1 MDINSFDILNIKS
14 PEELGYNDYKQ
25 IKIRQIMGI
34 HIENF
39 RSLKDRTIFLGKYLT
54 LVSGKNGTMK
64 STLLGLIAHPFSSP
78 NDAKDV
84 FGESLKTTM
93 KDVFFLSPDKDKDE
107 YRYELI
113 IETIDDNYIKIP
125 IRVYYRE
132 KENRHRITVGLGN
145 KTGQGNLSLN
155 TAYIN
160 LRRLFPLV
168 DTNAQK
174 TEQPDTNLQKFISD
188 GYMQILQK
196 EYFKDSKL
204 VGEGHNKETFSP
216 SDDALC
222 DFKSISSGEDNIGH
236 ILSKLYAFQKYK
248 NSNKDEL
255 QGILCIDEV
264 EAALHP
270 VAQNCLFEYLW
281 KWAEKNNVQIVCN
294 THSLSLLQHAVAKRN
309 IISDKEQLYVNLIS
323 TAFVANNNY
332 TVRLNPSYEQLYK
345 ELTLKDDE
353 KNLEKLLK
361 INVLCEDSIAI
372 DFLKKILSKKSI
384 TSRIEIHSNM
394 NSDVEGTSKTILLNL
409 AKYGEFLL
417 RNSIIIF
424 DADVTE
430 ADTIL
435 KDKNIAYLR
444 LPSVDSLPLEKEI
457 VYWIHSLPNEHS
469 FFIKYDKE
477 KSAFIK
483 DFTTD
488 HSITD
493 FSLEAIKDAKVKNF
507 KKWAESDRKFKKYVK
522 EYIKDNPKIMAEF
535 RNKFLDVLNKKL
547 VQNSLPKIIF
557 K

>member
-1 MDINSFDILNIKS
+1 MMLDINNFDISKIKS
-14 PEELGYNDYKQ
+14 PEELGYNDYKK
-25 IKIRQIMGI
+25 IKIRQIIGI

-39 RSLKDRTIFLGKYLT
+39 RTIKDSTILLGKYLT

-78 NDAKDV
+78 NNAKDV

-93 KDVFFLSPDKDKDE
+93 KDVFFLSPDKDRNE

-113 IETIDDNYIKIP
+113 IETTDDNYLKLP

-174 TEQPDTNLQKFISD
+174 IEQPDTDLQKFIAD
-188 GYMQILQK
+188 GYMKILQK

-248 NSNKDEL
+248 NNMDEL
-255 QGILCIDEV
+255 QGILCIDEL

-270 VAQNCLFEYLW
+270 VAQNCLFEYLLRW
-281 KWAEKNNVQIVCN
+281 SENNKVQIVFN
-294 THSLSLLQHAVAKRN
+294 THSLSLLQHAVAKQN
-309 IISDKEQLYVNLIS
+309 LISNKELLYVNLIS

-332 TVRLNPSYEQLYK
+332 KVRFNPNYEELYK
-345 ELTLKDDE
+345 ELTLEEE
-353 KNLEKLLK
+353 KTLEDLLK
-361 INVLCEDSIAI
+361 IYVLCEDDVAA

-384 TSRIEIHSNM
+384 TSRIEIHSKM
-394 NSDVEGTSKTILLNL
+394 NSGNEGTSKSILLKL
-409 AKYGEFLL
+409 ARDGEFLL
-417 RNSIIIF
+417 KNSIIIF

-430 ADTIL
+430 CDSL
-435 KDKNIAYLR
+435 KNKNIAYLR
-444 LPSVDSLPLEKEI
+444 LPSNTALPLEKEI
-457 VYWIHSLPNEHS
+457 VYWIHSLPADNS
-469 FFIKYDKE
+469 FFLKYNREKE
-477 KSAFIK
+477 AFIK
-483 DFTTD
+483 DFASD
-488 HSITD
+488 YSITE
-493 FSLEAIKDAKVKNF
+493 FSLNEMKGANVKKF
-507 KKWAESDRKFKKYVK
+507 KKWAESDGNFKKYVK
-522 EYIKDNPKIMAEF
+522 DYIIDNPKIMEDF
-535 RNKFLDVLNKKL
+535 RNKFLELLNKKL
-547 VQNSLPKIIF
+547 VQNSLPKIII